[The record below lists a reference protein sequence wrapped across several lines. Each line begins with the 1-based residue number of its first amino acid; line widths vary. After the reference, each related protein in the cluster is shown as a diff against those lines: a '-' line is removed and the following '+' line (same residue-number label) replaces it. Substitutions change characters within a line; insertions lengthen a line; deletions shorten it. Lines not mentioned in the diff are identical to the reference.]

1 MARVVR
7 EKSKVLSGTIG
18 INTTG
23 GTDVSSSLNQIASAA
38 NNASQ
43 MMFTR
48 ANEIAQEEGI
58 QAGKDLTIDQ
68 ITTLDENTGKPVA
81 LSIPKTWGITRT
93 KAFREL
99 VDKRF
104 YASIENEIR
113 LKSKEYSQK
122 YKQSGNYLA
131 NYRASMENYLVQMH
145 KNSEGAYANF
155 IKEVGSNTIAAT
167 EPNILSYLESKHIAQ
182 NNAFYKIEK
191 QRLLNRFVTADEA
204 TKNQIYSQLKELTQ
218 LQIDSGQ
225 LPKNALVADD
235 FAMRRISTM
244 QWASSTIDDM
254 NKDQIASFQELLKA
268 PHRVEKLDELGFNEE
283 QKKFWNDNKQFLDIA
298 DLNSLFTYGNHNRAE
313 IDRLETENLN
323 DIVDDISNNAPDISE
338 TVLKSINNLK
348 LDDFDIDNLDA
359 LASFTYGD
367 TLEKYPNLN
376 IDDPRIAKFNNEQ
389 IKFIKSKILERYTAP
404 IYGSLSNDDEQA
416 FDRIGGFDLVK
427 NKSFVTNY
435 ENLSKDDQIAY
446 DYIVENTDGGKEIL
460 DTLHNLY
467 KEGVDANSI
476 ITQFMSS
483 TQFWTP
489 PLTETQISKEKLKQ
503 QVISPDNGIALDSDS
518 KEIQE
523 IANEHINEAWLDS
536 IPDKSNYPYSAW
548 YNDPTS
554 FDNEE
559 VTNRI
564 KISFDKGIIPIDLL
578 NALKSSNP
586 SETALKYA
594 TFAQNHFTINAD
606 GNPVFKNLLLGVE
619 GLGDFNR
626 KLAAVNSAMTF
637 GITSPI
643 PELKDMDSEE
653 LVEGTGK
660 FLTSLTEGMN
670 NINMFHN
677 QNPNQPLGVKLNNQA
692 RILGFGT
699 SKNDYEDA
707 YKIFKKT
714 INNELF
720 DKNPVLLAGFQNIGD
735 YMLMVGTKI
744 DEAGLKQMIE
754 DYVKINTR
762 KDGIVFDTFN
772 SQPSESIFGLD
783 LVFKSPEMSY
793 AFTNSVEMMVNK
805 SFFEAALKLDDDKS
819 GDYYDKIP
827 SYYFEHN
834 PNNLSREE
842 VNDIFLQN
850 RVDWDVGNELFL
862 SDDRVISREIISG
875 GKETITKK
883 YSNGNIISLTG
894 TIFPIPGFYKKE
906 VPEETIYDPRESF
919 GKNRF
924 KLTKVNAKKLF
935 LIPLPY
941 SKGRDINAP
950 ESVFDLEYIV
960 AVQSSGGGLKP
971 LINPTNGITFT
982 VNPKSFKEAVNS
994 YNEVKKLVS
1003 LNEAEKKAYLV
1014 NKQNANNPE
1023 WQKKV
1028 GPFKQVSDKAIKHG
1042 IEIFHILNKKMH
1054 GTTPYGEILMNLD

>member
-7 EKSKVLSGTIG
+7 EKSKVLSGSIG

-23 GTDVSSSLNQIASAA
+23 GADVSNSLNQIASAA

-68 ITTLDENTGKPVA
+68 ITTLDEDTGKPVA
-81 LSIPKTWGITRT
+81 LSIPKTWGVTRT
-93 KAFREL
+93 NAFREL

-122 YKQSGNYLA
+122 YKQGGNYLA

-182 NNAFYKIEK
+182 NNAFYKVEK
-191 QRLLNRFVTADEA
+191 QRLLNMFVTADA
-204 TKNQIYSQLKELTQ
+204 PTKNQIMLQLQQLTK

-225 LPKNALVADD
+225 LPKNALDADN

-244 QWASSTIDDM
+244 QWASSKIDEM

-283 QKKFWNDNKQFLDIA
+283 QKKYWNDNKQFLDIA

-323 DIVDDISNNAPDISE
+323 DIVDDISKNAPDISE
-338 TVLKSINNLK
+338 TVLKSINDLK

-389 IKFIKSKILERYTAP
+389 IQFIKSKILERYTAP

-435 ENLSKDDQIAY
+435 KNLSKDDQIAY

-483 TQFWTP
+483 TQFWTK

-503 QVISPDNGIALDSDS
+503 QVISPDNGIALDTDS

-523 IANEHINEAWLDS
+523 ISSEHINEAWLDS
-536 IPDKSNYPYSAW
+536 ISDKSNYPYSAW

-564 KISFDKGIIPIDLL
+564 KISFDKGILPDDLK

-606 GNPVFKNLLLGVE
+606 GVPVSKNLLLGVE

-653 LVEGTGK
+653 LVKGTGK

-670 NINMFHN
+670 NINMFYT

-692 RILGFGT
+692 RILGFG
-699 SKNDYEDA
+699 KGDEDNA

-714 INNELF
+714 INDKLF
-720 DKNPVLLAGFQNIGD
+720 NKSPVLLAGFQNIGD

-744 DEAGLKQMIE
+744 DEAGLKQMID
-754 DYVKINTR
+754 DYVEINTR

-793 AFTNSVEMMVNK
+793 AFTNSVELMVNQ
-805 SFFEAALKLDDDKS
+805 SFFDAALESKMTAEQ
-819 GDYYDKIP
+819 YREEIP
-827 SYYFEHN
+827 AYYFEHN
-834 PNNLSREE
+834 PDNLSLEE
-842 VNDIFLQN
+842 INEIFGQN
-850 RVDWDVGNELFL
+850 RVDWSNNNPSILT
-862 SDDRVISREIISG
+862 DDRVIARNIIKG
-875 GKETITKK
+875 GQETITKK
-883 YSNGNIISLTG
+883 YSNGNIITLTG
-894 TIFPIPGFYKKE
+894 TVFPIPGFYKKE
-906 VPEETIYDPRESF
+906 VPEETIYDDKKSF
-919 GKNRF
+919 ENILKN
-924 KLTKVNAKKLF
+924 KQLVDKDAKKLF

-941 SKGRDINAP
+941 SRGRDINAP

-971 LINPTNGITFT
+971 LINPTNGVTFT

-994 YNEVKKLVS
+994 YNEIKKLVS

-1014 NKQNANNPE
+1014 NQQNADNPE

-1028 GPFKQVSDKAIKHG
+1028 GPLKQISDKTIRHG
-1042 IEIFHILNKKMH
+1042 IEIFNILNKKMH

>member
-7 EKSKVLSGTIG
+7 EKTKVFSGNIG
-18 INTTG
+18 INTTS
-23 GTDVSSSLNQIASAA
+23 GTDVSNSLNQISSAA
-38 NNASQ
+38 NNASNA
-43 MMFTR
+43 FFKR
-48 ANEIAQEEGI
+48 ADEIAQQEGLD
-58 QAGKDLTIDQ
+58 AGKDLNINE

-81 LSIPKTWGITRT
+81 LSIPKTWGVTRT
-93 KAFREL
+93 NAFREL

-122 YKQSGNYLA
+122 YKRGGNYLA

-191 QRLLNRFVTADEA
+191 QRLLQRFVTADEA
-204 TKNQIYSQLKELTQ
+204 EKNQIYSQLKQLTQ

-225 LPKNALVADD
+225 LPKNALDADD

-244 QWASSTIDDM
+244 QWVSSTIDDM
-254 NKDQIASFQELLKA
+254 NKDEIASFQELLKA
-268 PHRVEKLDELGFNEE
+268 PHLVEKLNELGFNEE
-283 QKKFWNDNKQFLDIA
+283 QKKYWNDNKQFLDIA

-313 IDRLETENLN
+313 IDRLEKESVN
-323 DIVDDISNNAPDISE
+323 DIVDDISKNAPDISE
-338 TVLKSINNLK
+338 TVLKSINDLK
-348 LDDFDIDNLDA
+348 LDNFDIDNLDA

-367 TLEKYPNLN
+367 IQEKYPNLN

-389 IKFIKSKILERYTAP
+389 IQFIKSKILERYTAP

-427 NKSFVTNY
+427 NKSFVNNY
-435 ENLSKDDQIAY
+435 KNLSDDDQIVY
-446 DYIVENTDGGKEIL
+446 DYIVKNIEGGKEIL
-460 DTLHNLY
+460 NTLHDLY
-467 KEGVDANSI
+467 EKGVDANSI
-476 ITQFMSS
+476 ITQFTSS

-489 PLTETQISKEKLKQ
+489 PLTETQINKEILKQ
-503 QVISPDNGIALDSDS
+503 QVIDPKNGIALDTDS
-518 KEIQE
+518 KEIKQ

-536 IPDKSNYPYSAW
+536 ISDKSNYPYSAW

-559 VTNRI
+559 VANRI
-564 KISFDKGIIPIDLL
+564 KISFDKGIIPIDLE
-578 NALKSSNP
+578 NSLKSSHP

-594 TFAQNHFTINAD
+594 SFAQNHFTINAD
-606 GNPVFKNLLLGVE
+606 GVPVFKNLLLGVE

-626 KLAAVNSAMTF
+626 KLAAVNSAMKF

-643 PELKDMDSEE
+643 PELKNMDSEE

-670 NINMFHN
+670 MSNMFYN

-692 RILGFGT
+692 RILGFG
-699 SKNDYEDA
+699 KGDEDNA

-714 INNELF
+714 INDELF
-720 DKNPVLLAGFQNIGD
+720 KKSPVLLAGFQNIGD

-744 DEAGLKQMIE
+744 DQAGLKQMIK
-754 DYVKINTR
+754 DYVEINTR

-793 AFTNSVEMMVNK
+793 AFTNSVELMVNQ
-805 SFFEAALKLDDDKS
+805 SFYEMALE
-819 GDYYDKIP
+819 GKITGEQYREEIP
-827 SYYFEHN
+827 AYYFEHN
-834 PNNLSREE
+834 PDNLSLEE
-842 VNDIFLQN
+842 VNEIFGQN
-850 RVDWDVGNELFL
+850 RVDWSNNDLNILT
-862 SDDRVISREIISG
+862 DDRVIARNIIKG

-894 TIFPIPGFYKKE
+894 IIAPIPGSYKKE
-906 VPEETIYDPRESF
+906 VPEETIYDDKKSF
-919 GKNRF
+919 ENILKNRQ
-924 KLTKVNAKKLF
+924 LVDRDAKKLF

-994 YNEVKKLVS
+994 YNEIKKLVS

-1014 NKQNANNPE
+1014 NQQNANNPE

-1028 GPFKQVSDKAIKHG
+1028 GPLKQVSDKAIKHG
-1042 IEIFHILNKKMH
+1042 IEIFNILNKKMH
-1054 GTTPYGEILMNLD
+1054 GTTPFGEILMNLD